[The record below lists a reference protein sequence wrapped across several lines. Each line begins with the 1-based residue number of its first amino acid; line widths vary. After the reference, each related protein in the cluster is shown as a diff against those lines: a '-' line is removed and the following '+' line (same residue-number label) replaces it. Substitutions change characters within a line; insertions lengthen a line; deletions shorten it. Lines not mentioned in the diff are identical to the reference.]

1 MNRKELLNWTCDEI
15 GVHLGSTITPDVIAE
30 LDRFEGVT
38 FLDAIILGIA
48 PSVVAIVN
56 SRLG

>member
-1 MNRKELLNWTCDEI
+1 
-15 GVHLGSTITPDVIAE
+15 VIAE